1 MATFSSM
8 PPKPSETPDSPEL
21 LSEEEM
27 RLRAAA
33 YAQQI
38 YEQQLEA
45 YRAQYAQAMAAQQ
58 ARREYEQQWQAY
70 EHACMAFQAQ
80 RSQLIPAVRVDP
92 KTGEQIF
99 TFREELK
106 KIEDERLTN
115 EISDPQEGV
124 PASDDEASS
133 AAWNTDAAAPDQ
145 EDSTLLEGDVE
156 PSSDTPAEF
165 IASSEEEVGIDPEE
179 SEKGV
184 FEELP
189 EAAEGAE
196 LPEGGE
202 TFPPEETAEV
212 YAKAEEFPVFSVFL
226 LIVCSAVFAAV
237 GYILL
242 SDDPRFEQQRERF
255 FSAIG
260 MEETETEAPAYES
273 EDSGI
278 SF

>member
-1 MATFSSM
+1 MATLPSM

-33 YAQQI
+33 YAQQV

-45 YRAQYAQAMAAQQ
+45 YRAQYAQAVAA
-58 ARREYEQQWQAY
+58 RQAY
-70 EHACMAFQAQ
+70 EHACMAYQAQ
-80 RSQLIPAVRVDP
+80 RSQPVPAVRVDP
-92 KTGEQIF
+92 KTGKQIF

-106 KIEDERLTN
+106 KIEEERLAN
-115 EISDPQEGV
+115 EISEPPEDV
-124 PASDDEASS
+124 PASDD
-133 AAWNTDAAAPDQ
+133 AALADADWNDDAAAPEQD
-145 EDSTLLEGDVE
+145 DSTLPEGDVE
-156 PSSDTPAEF
+156 TSADEPAED
-165 IASSEEEVGIDPEE
+165 IASSEEEGGVVPEDSDE
-179 SEKGV
+179 GV
-184 FEELP
+184 FEESP

-202 TFPPEETAEV
+202 MLPPAEGVEEV
-212 YAKAEEFPVFSVFL
+212 DAKAEEFPVFSVFL
-226 LIVCSAVFAAV
+226 LIVCAAVFAAV

-255 FSAIG
+255 FSALG
-260 MEETETEAPAYES
+260 MEEPETEAPAYES
-273 EDSGI
+273 EDSDI